1 MFSKRLWILIL
12 VLIGSKNLT
21 VLGKAFP
28 LPHTRKHLVSF
39 SIRTFSEGGFLLV
52 SLHPTPTSDNV
63 ESGKVSKQSTSKT
76 VGTKME
82 SSGLATR
89 GDGNNHF
96 NGAANAPLGC
106 RHARAR
112 ALP

>member
-63 ESGKVSKQSTSKT
+63 ESGRKSLKAVDLQDGGNQDGKQRARYPGGWKQS
-76 VGTKME
+76 
-82 SSGLATR
+82 L
-89 GDGNNHF
+89 
-96 NGAANAPLGC
+96 
-106 RHARAR
+106 
-112 ALP
+112 